1 LERASKQYPTL
12 KVLYASGY
20 SGNVLSHRGVPKEG
34 IEIIQKPLSFMGLA
48 SRVREILD
56 QEKRGKLQGFLGFG
70 SILRTGFSP
79 NEEPDGP
86 PVDKISLC
94 PDEGLI
100 AANIIHIIEIYM
112 IQESF
117 GNP

>member
-1 LERASKQYPTL
+1 MTL
-12 KVLYASGY
+12 TKDAITNSVSNMADL
-20 SGNVLSHRGVPKEG
+20 PK
-34 IEIIQKPLSFMGLA
+34 A

-70 SILRTGFSP
+70 SILRAGFSP
-79 NEEPDGP
+79 NEESDGLP
-86 PVDKISLC
+86 LDKIRLC

-100 AANIIHIIEIYM
+100 AANIIRIIKIYM